1 MSEFTAKI
9 QAILDTK
16 NIPSQIANIEK
27 SQIRLSNFTLDTKRL
42 PSQIQASLDGHN
54 FMIKLDGIKMANL
67 NSQVKTAANRVGK
80 TFSSQLVD
88 RINAQLSNGGIEASI
103 ARVTAQYEK
112 LGTSGHAKLK
122 TIGTDLEALNTLH
135 SNLAKN
141 QSNPKALVKTYDTY
155 IDTLTRVKNNLVTV
169 SSQSKVTVSSLQAGK
184 LDNKMAEWLNKNTRA
199 TKDYGEAIEKL
210 RSQLD
215 TLSSNGKLSQIDYD
229 NIKFEFEDI
238 VQQATAAGKAG
249 ETFGS
254 RMSRTFGNM
263 FRYFGAAEV
272 LHKVEDVLKSMAEN
286 VVAVDTAMTGLYRV
300 TDLTDEQY
308 QKMYSNMVK
317 SAKQYGTELVDIINS
332 TADWAKLGFSV
343 TEAQE
348 LANITSMYQHVTDLD
363 TETAVNNLVTA
374 YKGFEDQLL
383 ELTGGD
389 VAAAVEYVADI
400 FDKLGNEF
408 AVDASDVGEALTRS
422 ASALQVAGNS
432 IQETAAMATGITEVT
447 QNAAKAGNALRTLSM
462 RLRGTTAAELEAIGE
477 DADGLIEV
485 TSSLQGAI
493 KDLTGVDLVNTLT
506 GDLRSTYDVMRD
518 LAGVWD
524 TLGTNTQSRVLEIIA
539 GKNRAS
545 DVAALLSNW
554 EQVEKAMLASTDAW
568 GTAAAEQE
576 KYVESIQG
584 HLNQLKTSWQALSN
598 TIIKSDFLKGL
609 VDAGSAVLNTFDFII
624 GKIGTLPT
632 LVGTV
637 FAGLSIGK
645 NVGER
650 INQFQYRIIL
660 RIEYAH
666 GTFTNSN
673 VNEIAC

>member
-16 NIPSQIANIEK
+16 KIPSQIANIEK
-27 SQIRLSNFTLDTKRL
+27 SKITLSRFTLDTKKL
-42 PSQIQASLDGHN
+42 PSQIQASLDRHN
-54 FMIKLDGIKMANL
+54 FMIKLDGIKTDSL
-67 NSQVKTAANRVGK
+67 TTQIKTAANRAGK
-80 TFSSQLVD
+80 SFSQQLVD

-112 LGTSGHAKLK
+112 LGSTGHAKLK
-122 TIGTDLEALNTLH
+122 TIGADLETLNRLH
-135 SNLAKN
+135 SDLAKN
-141 QSNPKALVKTYDTY
+141 QNAPKALIKTYDSY
-155 IDTLTRVKNNLVTV
+155 IDTLTQVKNNLVTV
-169 SSQSKVTVSSLQAGK
+169 SSQSKVTISSLQSGK
-184 LDNKMAEWLNKNTRA
+184 LSNSMSDWMSKNTRA
-199 TKDYGEAIEKL
+199 TKEFGSAIDDLQNRL
-210 RSQLD
+210 RS
-215 TLSSNGKLSQIDYD
+215 LSSSGSLTQVDFD
-229 NIKFEFEDI
+229 NIKYEFESI
-238 VQQATAAGKAG
+238 VQKANQAGLAG
-249 ETFGS
+249 ETFSS
-254 RMSRTFGNM
+254 RMSRTFSNM

-272 LHKVEDVLKSMAEN
+272 LHRVEDVLKSMAEN

-300 TDLTDEQY
+300 TELTDAEY
-308 QKMYSNMVK
+308 QKMYGNMIK
-317 SAKQYGTELVDIINS
+317 SAKQYGTELTDIINS
-332 TADWAKLGFSV
+332 TADWAKLGFAPN
-343 TEAQE
+343 EAQE
-348 LANITSMYQHVTDLD
+348 LANITSMYQHVTDLN

-389 VAAAVEYVADI
+389 VSAAVEYIADI

-408 AVDASDVGEALTRS
+408 AVSASDVGEALTRS

-477 DADGLIEV
+477 DAEGLIEV
-485 TSSLQGAI
+485 TSSLQSAI
-493 KDLTGVDLVNTLT
+493 NDLTGVNLVESN

-518 LAGVWD
+518 LANVWD

-576 KYVESIQG
+576 KYVESIEG
-584 HLNQLKTSWQALSN
+584 HLNQLKTAWQALSN
-598 TIIKSDFLKGL
+598 SLIKSDFLKGL
-609 VDAGSAVLNTFDFII
+609 IDTGSAALNTLDWII
-624 GKIGTLPT
+624 NRIGTLPT
-632 LVGTV
+632 LIGAA

-645 NVGER
+645 NVGELM
-650 INQFQYRIIL
+650 NQFQYRIIL
-660 RIEYAH
+660 RVEYAH
-666 GTFTNSN
+666 EAFTNSN